1 MVKIA
6 VTGKGGVGKT
16 TITAGLARA
25 FSRRGYKVVAL
36 DIDPSPNLLSSLG
49 CGENINLEHVKP
61 LMENAD
67 LIRERTGAPP
77 EGYGLVFKLNPKV
90 DDILDRFG
98 IECRDGVKLLVVGTI
113 KQGGGGCF
121 CPANAF
127 ARRLVDYLS
136 GGVDVLL
143 MDMEAGVEHLGRG
156 TTRTVEI
163 LLTVVEPSLKSVET
177 AKHIKRLAS
186 DLGIKK
192 VLAVLNKI
200 KSAGEEKLIS
210 ESLQKIGIPTIY
222 KIPYDEAMMKADLE
236 GVSVFDLKEGD
247 LMFKRME
254 ELSKIL
260 EKEAEFSK
268 V

>member
-36 DIDPSPNLLSSLG
+36 DVDPSPNLLSSLG
-49 CGENINLEHVKP
+49 CEENINMENIEP
-61 LMENAD
+61 LMEKSD

-77 EGYGLVFKLNPKV
+77 QGYGLVFKLNPKV

-98 IECRDGVKLLVVGTI
+98 IRCKDDVKLLVLGTI

-177 AKHIKRLAS
+177 TKHIKKLAS

-192 VLAVLNKI
+192 VLAVINKV
-200 KSAGEEKLIS
+200 KSAEEEKLIS
-210 ESLQKIGIPTIY
+210 DSLQKVGVPLIY

-236 GVSVFDLKEGD
+236 GVSIFDLKEGNQ
-247 LMFKRME
+247 MFKRME

-260 EKEAEFSK
+260 EKEVEFPK
-268 V
+268 I

>member
-36 DIDPSPNLLSSLG
+36 DVDPSPNLLSSLG
-49 CGENINLEHVKP
+49 CGENINLENVKP

-67 LIRERTGAPP
+67 LVRERTGAPP

-98 IECRDGVKLLVVGTI
+98 IECKDGVKLLVVGTI

-156 TTRTVEI
+156 TTRTTEI

-192 VLAVLNKI
+192 VLAVELRKKRKYICPRCNKKALKWRAVGLWECESCGI
-200 KSAGEEKLIS
+200 QLAGGAWDPISDIGLRILMTIRRLKS
-210 ESLQKIGIPTIY
+210 QK
-222 KIPYDEAMMKADLE
+222 KA
-236 GVSVFDLKEGD
+236 
-247 LMFKRME
+247 
-254 ELSKIL
+254 
-260 EKEAEFSK
+260 
-268 V
+268 